1 MSMVPNDRSRWLAL
15 SGVAIASFLGC
26 VDFTVVNTAL
36 PAMQQ
41 DLGASI
47 AQSQWVVTAFVMALS
62 VFMVAAGRL
71 ADLHGRRRV
80 LYAGMLLFGLASLGA
95 GLAGSIHALIGWRL
109 LQGLACAALYT
120 ASTAIV
126 AHAFPLSERGRAIGL
141 LFSANGLGLAI
152 GPVLGGVLVSL
163 LGWRWVFLLN
173 VPLIAVGFALCA
185 SHIAESRGAGDGE
198 TLDRTGLLLLM
209 LALPCLL
216 LAITHGDQWGWRSA
230 RTLSAAAAGGL
241 LLALLVRVERRQ
253 TSPLIRFDLFGNMRF
268 MVASAATFA
277 LAFFYCAAFFLMP
290 LYLGLIRHQDSAMS
304 GWLLLPTTAVM
315 AVASPLAG
323 RLADR
328 CGTTWPLLGGF
339 ACLAV
344 SAALQAGFDAG
355 SGWPLVLAAFALM
368 GLGWGSIL
376 GPSTVAALASVPPA
390 LSGVAMGASW
400 TLHNL
405 GGALGLPLATV
416 LYRSAAS
423 QALLSQLPG
432 LDPARAQA
440 LVADPATGAVRLAG
454 PVLSPA
460 SAEAL
465 IGHSFLAGYQAAMLL
480 LLALSVGVLMLLG
493 WPGRRQVRLVS
504 AGRATRLAGEARPV
518 PAASQPAPASPQTDS
533 PSAPDDRCRE

>member
-15 SGVAIASFLGC
+15 AGVAIASFLGC

-36 PAMQQ
+36 PAMQR

-95 GLAGSIHALIGWRL
+95 GLAGGIHALIGWRL

-173 VPLIAVGFALCA
+173 VPLIAAGFALCA
-185 SHIAESRGAGDGE
+185 GHITESRSTGNGE
-198 TLDRTGLLLLM
+198 TLDRCGLLLLM

-230 RTLSAAAAGGL
+230 RTLAAMVAGGL
-241 LLALLVRVERRQ
+241 LFALLIRVERRQ
-253 TSPLIRFDLFGNMRF
+253 ASPLIRFDLFGNVRF
-268 MVASAATFA
+268 LAASAATFA

-315 AVASPLAG
+315 AAASPLAG

-328 CGTTWPLLGGF
+328 CGTTWPLLAGF

-355 SGWPLVLAAFALM
+355 SGWPVVLVAFALM

-405 GGALGLPLATV
+405 GGALGLSLATV
-416 LYRSAAS
+416 LYRNTAS
-423 QALLSQLPG
+423 QALLSQRPG

-454 PVLSPA
+454 PALSPA
-460 SAEAL
+460 DAEAL
-465 IGHSFLAGYQAAMLL
+465 ISHGFLAGYQATMLL

-493 WPGRRQVRLVS
+493 WLGRHQARLV
-504 AGRATRLAGEARPV
+504 
-518 PAASQPAPASPQTDS
+518 PA
-533 PSAPDDRCRE
+533 